1 MGPILGA
8 QVATMFYDV
17 FLFQGS
23 ESIVNRRYASFME
36 LLKPLLNTL
45 KGADHLKSDQRTWRR
60 VRFSTILIDKLYC

>member
-23 ESIVNRRYASFME
+23 ESIVNKRYASYGVVKAFAEHSKRSGSSKKRPEDM
-36 LLKPLLNTL
+36 
-45 KGADHLKSDQRTWRR
+45 A
-60 VRFSTILIDKLYC
+60 